1 MCLLFVSQ
9 RKCLLCGVCLASAH
23 GIGRPT
29 FGMMRPGSSN
39 GSARST
45 PPPLKPPTT
54 AYALGRDSSG
64 GAAGNAAAN
73 ASQSPTSPRRRRVHG
88 EVDVSVHLALDVR
101 PCIQPLPRTDGELFT
116 ERGMDKFVVT
126 NVQSKRERPM
136 SAAVA
141 RRHMRI
147 VPVLFRKS
155 A

>member
-1 MCLLFVSQ
+1 MLVAWTCVDL
-9 RKCLLCGVCLASAH
+9 GV
-23 GIGRPT
+23 GIEYWLGVALVL
-29 FGMMRPGSSN
+29 GMMRPGSSN

-101 PCIQPLPRTDGELFT
+101 PCIQPLPRTDG
-116 ERGMDKFVVT
+116 
-126 NVQSKRERPM
+126 
-136 SAAVA
+136 
-141 RRHMRI
+141 
-147 VPVLFRKS
+147 
-155 A
+155 